1 MDCGYVNYT
10 IHIFL
15 NYNFYLKFII
25 FFPTYYIMARRSR
38 KRSRTRRRHRSVNVV
53 LPQQENAPVVA
64 ADPVDSNVV
73 NLNNNINII

>member
-1 MDCGYVNYT
+1 
-10 IHIFL
+10 
-15 NYNFYLKFII
+15 
-25 FFPTYYIMARRSR
+25 MARRSR